1 MWTLRS
7 SRMPVTTRCKKRRFT
22 SLRSLSDFLTL
33 IAEFF
38 RTTTL
43 ETEVEIKLFVK
54 S

>member
-1 MWTLRS
+1 
-7 SRMPVTTRCKKRRFT
+7 
-22 SLRSLSDFLTL
+22 LTL